1 VPPLLDR
8 LDSEPSEITRAN
20 LVYLLTRMQKLGY
33 YDVRTDERALS
44 TVREAIESMNDEY
57 WRETSETYLSD
68 VQLSLGE
75 KHPQ

>member
-1 VPPLLDR
+1 
-8 LDSEPSEITRAN
+8 
-20 LVYLLTRMQKLGY
+20 MQKLGY

-44 TVREAIESMNDEY
+44 TVRAAIESMNDEY